1 MFYDFSEV
9 GNAKSSA
16 LILKIMKANSLIQ
29 QMFFG
34 HYFKILASIIGILSA
49 VCAFGED
56 EDPYLWLE
64 DVEGEKALAWAK
76 EKSAA
81 DTAEIEATS
90 EFEGIHSTLLE
101 MYNSRDRIPMPS
113 IRGSWI
119 YNFWQ
124 DADHVRGIWRRT
136 FLSEYLKES
145 PSWEVV
151 MDLDAL
157 AETEEENWVWKGTRF
172 LEPENRYCMMSLSRG
187 GADATVL
194 REFDTVAKA
203 FVEDGFVLPEAKSNV
218 SWKDKNTLWV
228 GTDFGEGSLTDSGYP
243 RIVKMWQRG
252 TDVSEATSV
261 FEGIASDVSV
271 SGYSEHTPESV
282 YDVIHKSP
290 EFFRGTSYLRLGERL
305 VKLEIPDDA
314 ELRGFFKKHM
324 LVSLR
329 NDWEIGENVYRQ
341 DSLLAIDLDSFLAG
355 DRNFEVL
362 FEPED
367 RIALDSISS
376 TLEHLIFTT
385 LDNVSSRLYRLSLN
399 SNGWGR
405 EELSLPG
412 LGSIRLG
419 SSSTDANHFF
429 FTYTDFLTP
438 SSLYLVDKSFE
449 LRKMKST
456 PAWFETAGMRVEQN
470 EAVSKD
476 GTKIPYFVVTPKGF
490 KANGRNPTLLGGYGG
505 FEISSLPRYSGTIGS
520 SWVEKGGVYVL
531 ANIRG
536 GGEFGPK
543 WHQAA
548 MQEKHQTNFDD
559 FIAVAE
565 DLIARKI
572 TSPKHLGI
580 RGGSQ
585 GGLLVGG
592 CFTQRP
598 DLFEAVVCAIPLLDM
613 KRFNKLLAGA
623 SWMAEY
629 GNPDTDDWENMKLW
643 SPYQNLD
650 PKVDYP
656 KVFFWTST
664 RDDRVHPGHARKMV
678 AKMTDMGKPVFYYE
692 NTEGGHGGGANL
704 NQRAYTD
711 GLSFAY
717 LWKMLR

>member
-1 MFYDFSEV
+1 MITDSFTRQAHIGGIVRLLIGMIGMFGV
-9 GNAKSSA
+9 LN
-16 LILKIMKANSLIQ
+16 
-29 QMFFG
+29 
-34 HYFKILASIIGILSA
+34 
-49 VCAFGED
+49 AFGES

-64 DVEGEKALAWAK
+64 EVDGEKALAWVR
-76 EKSAA
+76 EKSDA
-81 DTAEIEATS
+81 DTAEIEAVP
-90 EFEGIHSTLLE
+90 EFSDIHAELLE

-136 FLSEYLKES
+136 FLSEYLTES
-145 PSWEVV
+145 PAWETLL
-151 MDLDAL
+151 DLDVL
-157 AETEEENWVWKGTRF
+157 AAAEGENWVWKGVRF
-172 LEPENRYCMMSLSRG
+172 LAPENRFCMVSLSRG

-203 FVEDGFVLPEAKSNV
+203 FVEGGFVLPEAKSNV
-218 SWKDKNTLWV
+218 SWKTEDALWV

-243 RIVKMWQRG
+243 RYSKIWKRG
-252 TDVSEATSV
+252 SEVVDATTI
-261 FEGIASDVSV
+261 FEGATSDVSV
-271 SGYSEHTPESV
+271 GAYSERTPEAV
-282 YDVIHKSP
+282 YDVVHKSP
-290 EFFRGTSYLRLGERL
+290 EFFRGISFLRLGDRL

-314 ELRGFFKKHM
+314 ELRGFFKEHM
-324 LVSLR
+324 LISLR
-329 NDWEIGENVYRQ
+329 NDWEVGESIYPQ
-341 DSLLAIDLDSFLAG
+341 DALLAINLDAFLAG
-355 DRNFEVL
+355 RRDFEIL
-362 FEPED
+362 FNPEE
-367 RIALDSISS
+367 RVALGSVSS
-376 TLEHLIFTT
+376 TLDYLIYTT
-385 LDNVSSRLYRLSLN
+385 LDNVSSRLYRLSLG
-399 SNGWGR
+399 SEGWKC

-412 LGSIRLG
+412 LGTVQLG
-419 SSSTDANHFF
+419 SSSDEANHFF

-438 SSLYLVDKSFE
+438 SRLYLVEETSE
-449 LRKMKST
+449 PRRVKST
-456 PAWFETAGMRVEQN
+456 PAWFDTAGMRVEQN

-572 TSPKHLGI
+572 TSPKHFGI

-678 AKMTDMGKPVFYYE
+678 AKMTDMKKPVFYYE

-711 GLSFAY
+711 GLSYAY

>member
-9 GNAKSSA
+9 RKAKSSA

-34 HYFKILASIIGILSA
+34 HYFKILSSIIGILSA

-56 EDPYLWLE
+56 EDSYLWLE

-218 SWKDKNTLWV
+218 SWKDENTLWV

-419 SSSTDANHFF
+419 TSSTDANHFF

-711 GLSFAY
+711 GLSYAY

>member
-456 PAWFETAGMRVEQN
+456 PAWFETAGMRVKQN

-711 GLSFAY
+711 GLSYAY

>member
-456 PAWFETAGMRVEQN
+456 PAWFETAGMRVKQN